1 MGDFGSVDDLSKALA
16 RWHTMGASCGY
27 LPAKGNAD
35 RLVTEADSEDWERMK
50 TQELECET
58 DVLRGC

>member
-1 MGDFGSVDDLSKALA
+1 
-16 RWHTMGASCGY
+16 MGASCGY

-50 TQELECET
+50 AQELECET